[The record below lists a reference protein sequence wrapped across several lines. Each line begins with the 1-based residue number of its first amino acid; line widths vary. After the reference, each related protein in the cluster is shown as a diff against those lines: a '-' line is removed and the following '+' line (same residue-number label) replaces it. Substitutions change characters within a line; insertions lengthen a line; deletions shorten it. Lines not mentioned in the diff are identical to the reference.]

1 MLCYE
6 CHTNIFF
13 HYALTWSLTFLCFL
27 SLAILFECVHTVYSI
42 YPKSELLEKAAKC
55 IGKFV
60 LSPKINLKYLGKM
73 IGSFHKNYKESFWN
87 LLGICCKSL
96 HIMRFL
102 LLGLKALTY
111 VIQQDPTLAL
121 QHQMTII
128 ECLDH
133 PDPIIKREV
142 NWYFELIRW
151 KYYNFKTFCYHYGE
165 KLKWWAVC
173 VCVF

>member
-1 MLCYE
+1 SASELMYDVLDE
-6 CHTNIFF
+6 SLRRAEINHNIT
-13 HYALTWSLTFLCFL
+13 Y
-27 SLAILFECVHTVYSI
+27 AILFECVQTIYTI

-60 LSPKINLKYLGKM
+60 LSPKINLKYLGKDA
-73 IGSFHKNYKESFWN
+73 GFHYTVFNVATGTCIVLYHLQS
-87 LLGICCKSL
+87 
-96 HIMRFL
+96 

-111 VIQQDPTLAL
+111 VIQQDPNLAL

-142 NWYFELIRW
+142 S
-151 KYYNFKTFCYHYGE
+151 
-165 KLKWWAVC
+165 
-173 VCVF
+173 